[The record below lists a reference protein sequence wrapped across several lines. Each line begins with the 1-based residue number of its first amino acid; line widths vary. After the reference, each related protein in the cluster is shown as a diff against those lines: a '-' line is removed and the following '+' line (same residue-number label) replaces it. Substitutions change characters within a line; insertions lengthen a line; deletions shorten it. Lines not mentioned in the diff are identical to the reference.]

1 MSTATFVLVLMLMNN
16 SGNAIQ
22 TTGPYFTKTD
32 CEKAGTQFVKANNA
46 AQFVCITAPRAP

>member
-46 AQFVCITAPRAP
+46 AQFVCILGPRSA